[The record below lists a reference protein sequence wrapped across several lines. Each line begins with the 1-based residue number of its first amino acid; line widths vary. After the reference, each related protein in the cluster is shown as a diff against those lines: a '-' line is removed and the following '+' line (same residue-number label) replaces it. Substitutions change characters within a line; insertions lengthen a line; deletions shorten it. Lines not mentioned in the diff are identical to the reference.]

1 MGAERTVLRVVRGP
15 LPGVARILK
24 DLQVG
29 GRQRGVV
36 AGFDREEDL
45 ACSWEGEACVRQD
58 LEEGPQEAYAEGEQR
73 CAVEEGP
80 WSRWEV
86 PKEGEREEGK
96 AQHPVDPGVEGHA
109 ELGEAED
116 AAEHCPGAEGVVG
129 ERLAEGVTDSPR
141 VLEMERS
148 GTEK

>member
-1 MGAERTVLRVVRGP
+1 MGAERTVLRVARDP

-58 LEEGPQEAYAEGEQR
+58 LEEGDREAYAEGEQR
-73 CAVEEGP
+73 YAVEEGP

-96 AQHPVDPGVEGHA
+96 AQHPVDPGAGGHA
-109 ELGEAED
+109 EPGEAED
-116 AAEHCPGAEGVVG
+116 VAEHCPGAEGVAG
-129 ERLAEGVTDSPR
+129 ERLEEGVTGSPR
-141 VLEMERS
+141 ALEMERS